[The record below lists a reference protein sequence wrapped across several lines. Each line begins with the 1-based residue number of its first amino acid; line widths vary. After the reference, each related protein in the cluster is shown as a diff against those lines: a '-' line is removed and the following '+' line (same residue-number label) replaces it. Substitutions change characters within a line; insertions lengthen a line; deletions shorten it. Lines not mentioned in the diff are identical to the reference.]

1 MMPDNLYS
9 MAGGQRKGS
18 VKSQTYQGAA
28 TNYEQPGSV
37 SQVGHVK
44 SASELGCWVRGKR
57 KGSAVRNRKDQP

>member
-18 VKSQTYQGAA
+18 SCVKSQTYQGAA

-37 SQVGHVK
+37 SQVGHVE
-44 SASELGCWVRGKR
+44 SASELGCWVKT
-57 KGSAVRNRKDQP
+57 VR